1 MELWENFGRRLH
13 EKREKEGLGLR
24 AAAKLMGITHATLS
38 RVEKG
43 FHADMA
49 TYRKM
54 SRWLNPNEE
63 MSTAIEDA
71 GAPEVHFRRE
81 KTISPELAQSLAQ
94 MILRAQAM
102 WGLSKDLEGTS
113 E

>member
-1 MELWENFGRRLH
+1 MELWENFGRKLQER
-13 EKREKEGLGLR
+13 REKEGLGLR

-54 SRWLNPNEE
+54 SRWLSPTEQAMTE
-63 MSTAIEDA
+63 AADVL
-71 GAPEVHFRRE
+71 APQVHFRRE

-102 WGLSKDLEGTS
+102 WGVSKHPEEAS

>member
-1 MELWENFGRRLH
+1 MDLWENFGRRLQ

-54 SRWLNPNEE
+54 KRWLSPDHEIPAE
-63 MSTAIEDA
+63 IEDA
-71 GAPEVHFRRE
+71 AAPQVHFRRE

-102 WGLSKDLEGTS
+102 WGLSKDSEGAS